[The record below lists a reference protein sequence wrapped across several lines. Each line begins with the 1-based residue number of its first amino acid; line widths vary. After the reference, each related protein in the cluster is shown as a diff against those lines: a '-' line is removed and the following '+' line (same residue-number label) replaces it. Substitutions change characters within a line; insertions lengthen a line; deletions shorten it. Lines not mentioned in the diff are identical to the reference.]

1 MRDVDL
7 INLCEIKDR
16 EFLKNILER
25 GKVERFKRA
34 FGRFEK
40 AYKRFREIV
49 QDQAISD
56 LFKEE
61 LNAIHLVHVLRNF

>member
-7 INLCEIKDR
+7 VNLCEIKDR

-25 GKVERFKRA
+25 GKVGRFKRA